1 MRTGVFHETFAPRRR
16 LLGLR
21 TTRTARWMLA
31 FTLALF
37 TLPLWGS
44 DYVLAMACI
53 IGIHVIATLGLNIT
67 TGNAGLISLSHGA
80 FLGVGCY
87 TVAWLAQAGRTV
99 LPRAA
104 RGRLRSPRCSA

>member
-1 MRTGVFHETFAPRRR
+1 
-16 LLGLR
+16 
-21 TTRTARWMLA
+21 MLA

-37 TLPLWGS
+37 TLPLWSG

-53 IGIHVIATLGLNIT
+53 VGIHVIATLGLNIT

-87 TVAWLAQAGRTV
+87 TVAWLAKHGVPFYLALPAAGLAAALRRT
-99 LPRAA
+99 
-104 RGRLRSPRCSA
+104 SS